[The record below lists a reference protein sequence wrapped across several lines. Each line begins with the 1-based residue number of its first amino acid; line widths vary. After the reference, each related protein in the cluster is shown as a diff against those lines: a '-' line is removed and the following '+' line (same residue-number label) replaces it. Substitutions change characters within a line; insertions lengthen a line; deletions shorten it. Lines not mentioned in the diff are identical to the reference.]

1 MTDIQVGGAREG
13 VPSAGP
19 SALSVLRL
27 LASGTAPDVFEA
39 RLKEMARESSPPW
52 SAADLHRARGYAERI
67 YGLIEGQNQRE
78 ARLSNL
84 VGIGIDLLGCHGLDE
99 ASTTLVK
106 RARIMLD
113 ADFSFISV
121 RDDSEPETRHHVR
134 YVDGPT
140 TAINHGLYFPIG
152 DDVGLVSLYRPGQ
165 GPVWTADYP
174 SDTRF
179 SRASDGDAAM
189 RSEGVHSLMVMPM
202 EHEDQHFGNLYVGSR
217 TVRSFSAAERSLFA
231 SLCSFA
237 GIALARASEFSSNTE
252 QISALERRLELRSI
266 LLDTGAGPG
275 GMDGFVL
282 TAGEQ
287 LGVAMRV
294 TGHDGSE
301 IASYKWEPDT
311 QNILTTALTVGDDY
325 HGELSVASL
334 DDQPVSV
341 YPLKIEDLAT
351 TAAVVMC
358 GDNRMSLSV
367 SQLRNDLLHDV
378 LDYRQRDSRLVQ
390 IYARRLALDLNQPHV
405 VVIVRPER
413 GGLDRAS
420 LWSASF
426 ASLVGGLRATQDEV
440 VVLLIPG
447 SDAGRIA
454 QTVWDETTAHLR
466 MPVTVSSAG
475 PSERIESIE
484 DTYQDAM
491 RCLDAMSALGA
502 LGTAAAAHELGFLGV
517 LLSRHQDV
525 EGFVRSMVGPVID
538 YDEDRD
544 TDLLQTLDV
553 YFSVGASPTRAAKIL
568 HTHPNT
574 VVRRLDRVNELL
586 GDGWQDAERLLDT
599 QLAIKLWK
607 VRGSLLTRQT
617 G

>member
-1 MTDIQVGGAREG
+1 M
-13 VPSAGP
+13 
-19 SALSVLRL
+19 LRL

-39 RLKEMARESSPPW
+39 RLKEIARESSPPW

-67 YGLIEGQNQRE
+67 YGLIETQNQRE

-84 VGIGIDLLGCHGLDE
+84 VGVGIELLGCLDIDE
-99 ASTTLVK
+99 ASSTLVK

-113 ADFSFISV
+113 ADFAFISV
-121 RDDSEPETRHHVR
+121 RDESGPDVRHHVR

-152 DDVGLVSLYRPGQ
+152 DDIGLVSLYRPGH

-179 SRASDGDAAM
+179 TRASDGDAAM
-189 RSEGVHSLMVMPM
+189 RSEGVHSLMTMPM
-202 EHEDQHFGNLYVGSR
+202 EHEGRHFGNLYVGSR
-217 TVRSFSAAERSLFA
+217 TVRSFTAAERSLFA

-237 GIALARASEFSSNTE
+237 SIALSSADELSRHSRRIAELE
-252 QISALERRLELRSI
+252 QRIALRTL
-266 LLDTGAGPG
+266 LLDTASGPA
-275 GMDGFVL
+275 GMDGFVV
-282 TAGEQ
+282 TVGEQ
-287 LGVAMRV
+287 LGVAVRV
-294 TGHDGSE
+294 TGHDGAE
-301 IASYKWEPDT
+301 IASYKWEPDA
-311 QNILTTALTVGDDY
+311 QSILSTALTVGDDY
-325 HGELSVASL
+325 HGELSVAGL
-334 DDQPVSV
+334 GDGPVSV
-341 YPLKIEDLAT
+341 YPLQIQDLAT

-390 IYARRLALDLNQPHV
+390 IYARRLALDLNQPHI

-413 GGLDRAS
+413 GGLDRAA

-426 ASLVGGLRATQDEV
+426 ASRVGGLRATQDEV

-447 SDAGRIA
+447 SDPGRIA
-454 QTVWDETTAHLR
+454 QSVWNETTAHLR

-484 DTYQDAM
+484 ETYQDAM

-502 LGTAAAAHELGFLGV
+502 LGTAAAANELGFLGV

-538 YDEDRD
+538 YDEGRD

-553 YFSVGASPTRAAKIL
+553 YFTVGASPTRAAKIL

>member
-1 MTDIQVGGAREG
+1 MGLTDIQVGGAREG
-13 VPSAGP
+13 GP
-19 SALSVLRL
+19 TALAVLRL

-84 VGIGIDLLGCHGLDE
+84 VGVAIELLGCRDIDE
-99 ASTTLVK
+99 ASTILAE
-106 RARIMLD
+106 RARVMLD
-113 ADFSFISV
+113 ADFAFISV
-121 RDDSEPETRHHVR
+121 REDSGPDVRHHVR
-134 YVDGPT
+134 YVDGST
-140 TAINHGLYFPIG
+140 TAINRGLYFPIG
-152 DDVGLVSLYRPGQ
+152 DDIGLVSQYRPGH
-165 GPVWTADYP
+165 GPVWTTDYP

-202 EHEDQHFGNLYVGSR
+202 EHEGQHFGNLYVGSR
-217 TVRSFSAAERSLFA
+217 TVRSFTGAERSLFA

-237 GIALARASEFSSNTE
+237 GIALARADEFSSNTAQIRELE
-252 QISALERRLELRSI
+252 QRLELRTR
-266 LLDTGAGPG
+266 LLNAGAGPG
-275 GMDGFVL
+275 GMDSFVL
-282 TAGEQ
+282 TAGED

-294 TGHDGSE
+294 TGHDGDE
-301 IASYKWEPDT
+301 IASYKWESDPEDFV
-311 QNILTTALTVGDDY
+311 TTALTVGDDY

-334 DDQPVSV
+334 NDEPVSV
-341 YPLKIEDLAT
+341 YPLKIQDLTT

-367 SQLRNDLLHDV
+367 AQLRDDLLHDV

-390 IYARRLALDLNQPHV
+390 TYARRLSLDLNQPHV
-405 VVIVRPER
+405 VVILRPER

-426 ASLVGGLRATQDEV
+426 ASRVGGLRATQDEV
-440 VVLLIPG
+440 VVLLVPG
-447 SDAGRIA
+447 SDPGRTA
-454 QTVWDETTAHLR
+454 QAVWTETTTHLR

-475 PSERIESIE
+475 PSDRVESIE
-484 DTYQDAM
+484 ETYQDAM
-491 RCLDAMSALGA
+491 RCMDAMSALGA
-502 LGTAAAAHELGFLGV
+502 LGTAAAANELGFLGV

-553 YFSVGASPTRAAKIL
+553 YFTVGASPTRAAKIL

>member
-1 MTDIQVGGAREG
+1 MVSSKGKTSARR
-13 VPSAGP
+13 VFPTWSA
-19 SALSVLRL
+19 SAS
-27 LASGTAPDVFEA
+27 TY
-39 RLKEMARESSPPW
+39 
-52 SAADLHRARGYAERI
+52 SAAD
-67 YGLIEGQNQRE
+67 
-78 ARLSNL
+78 
-84 VGIGIDLLGCHGLDE
+84 LDE

-413 GGLDRAS
+413 GGWIVRRCGRRHSPHGWAGCGPLRTRWWCCSSRDRTRGAS
-420 LWSASF
+420 LRQCGTKPPHICGCRS
-426 ASLVGGLRATQDEV
+426 
-440 VVLLIPG
+440 
-447 SDAGRIA
+447 
-454 QTVWDETTAHLR
+454 
-466 MPVTVSSAG
+466 
-475 PSERIESIE
+475 
-484 DTYQDAM
+484 
-491 RCLDAMSALGA
+491 RCLPPDRRNGSSP
-502 LGTAAAAHELGFLGV
+502 
-517 LLSRHQDV
+517 SRTPI
-525 EGFVRSMVGPVID
+525 R
-538 YDEDRD
+538 
-544 TDLLQTLDV
+544 
-553 YFSVGASPTRAAKIL
+553 TRC
-568 HTHPNT
+568 
-574 VVRRLDRVNELL
+574 VVWMR
-586 GDGWQDAERLLDT
+586 
-599 QLAIKLWK
+599 
-607 VRGSLLTRQT
+607 
-617 G
+617 

>member
-1 MTDIQVGGAREG
+1 MTEIQVGGARDG
-13 VPSAGP
+13 GSVVGP

-27 LASGTAPDVFEA
+27 LASGTAPDAFEA

-84 VGIGIDLLGCHGLDE
+84 VGVGIELLGCHDIDE
-99 ASTTLVK
+99 ASTTLIK
-106 RARIMLD
+106 RARIMFD
-113 ADFSFISV
+113 ADFAFISV
-121 RDDSEPETRHHVR
+121 RDDSGPDVRHHVR

-140 TAINHGLYFPIG
+140 TAINRGLYFPIG
-152 DDVGLVSLYRPGQ
+152 DDIGLVSLYRPGQ

-179 SRASDGDAAM
+179 VRATDGDAAM
-189 RSEGVHSLMVMPM
+189 RSEGVHSLMIMPM
-202 EHEDQHFGNLYVGSR
+202 EHEGQHFGNLYVGSR
-217 TVRSFSAAERSLFA
+217 TVRSYAGAERSLFA

-237 GIALARASEFSSNTE
+237 SIALARADEFASNTTRIGE
-252 QISALERRLELRSI
+252 LERRIELRTA

-275 GMDGFVL
+275 GMDSFVH

-294 TGHDGSE
+294 TGHDGAE
-301 IASYKWEPDT
+301 IASYKWEPEPA
-311 QNILTTALTVGDDY
+311 NVLSTALTVGDDY

-334 DDQPVSV
+334 DDGPVSV
-341 YPLKIEDLAT
+341 YPLHIQDLAT

-426 ASLVGGLRATQDEV
+426 ASRVGGLRATQDEV
-440 VVLLIPG
+440 VVLLVPG
-447 SDAGRIA
+447 TDPGRTA
-454 QTVWDETTAHLR
+454 QAVWDETTAHLR

-475 PSERIESIE
+475 PSDRIESIE
-484 DTYQDAM
+484 DTYQDAT

-502 LGTAAAAHELGFLGV
+502 LGTAAAANELGFLGV

-538 YDEDRD
+538 YDDDRD

-553 YFSVGASPTRAAKIL
+553 YFTVGASPTRAAKIL

>member
-1 MTDIQVGGAREG
+1 
-13 VPSAGP
+13 
-19 SALSVLRL
+19 
-27 LASGTAPDVFEA
+27 
-39 RLKEMARESSPPW
+39 
-52 SAADLHRARGYAERI
+52 
-67 YGLIEGQNQRE
+67 
-78 ARLSNL
+78 
-84 VGIGIDLLGCHGLDE
+84 
-99 ASTTLVK
+99 
-106 RARIMLD
+106 
-113 ADFSFISV
+113 
-121 RDDSEPETRHHVR
+121 
-134 YVDGPT
+134 
-140 TAINHGLYFPIG
+140 
-152 DDVGLVSLYRPGQ
+152 
-165 GPVWTADYP
+165 
-174 SDTRF
+174 
-179 SRASDGDAAM
+179 
-189 RSEGVHSLMVMPM
+189 MVMPM

-413 GGLDRAS
+413 GGWIVRRCGRRHSPHGWAGCGPLRTRWWCCSSRDRTRGAS
-420 LWSASF
+420 RRQCGTKPPHICGCRS
-426 ASLVGGLRATQDEV
+426 
-440 VVLLIPG
+440 
-447 SDAGRIA
+447 
-454 QTVWDETTAHLR
+454 
-466 MPVTVSSAG
+466 
-475 PSERIESIE
+475 
-484 DTYQDAM
+484 
-491 RCLDAMSALGA
+491 RCLPPDRRNGSSP
-502 LGTAAAAHELGFLGV
+502 
-517 LLSRHQDV
+517 SRTPI
-525 EGFVRSMVGPVID
+525 R
-538 YDEDRD
+538 
-544 TDLLQTLDV
+544 
-553 YFSVGASPTRAAKIL
+553 TRC
-568 HTHPNT
+568 
-574 VVRRLDRVNELL
+574 VVWMR
-586 GDGWQDAERLLDT
+586 
-599 QLAIKLWK
+599 
-607 VRGSLLTRQT
+607 
-617 G
+617 